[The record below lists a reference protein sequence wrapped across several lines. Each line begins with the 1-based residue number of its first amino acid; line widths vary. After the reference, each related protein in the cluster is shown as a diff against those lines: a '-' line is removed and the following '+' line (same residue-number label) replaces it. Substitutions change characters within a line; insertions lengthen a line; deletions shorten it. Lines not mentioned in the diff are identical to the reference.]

1 MPKFLVTSGSYFQP
15 FTYDELSKPVVQT
28 VEAHNAAQDAYD
40 QLSMET
46 SALGRYITENP
57 DDVNAKRMYD
67 SYLAK
72 LNSLQDNLWNNGYNA
87 ATRRDLAS
95 ARAGYAS
102 DIIRLQAA
110 IKARQERSQEYW
122 KTRHEHPDMIMG
134 RDPGES
140 GLDNYLFNDLYG
152 RDYYSYSG
160 NDFAKMVGA
169 EASARASEMLNDPQV
184 KKNPMLVGYLQMIER
199 DGFTNKQVDDAYAA
213 VRKAVAGDMSDVAN
227 LDFATGILANVLM
240 SNLESSGAK
249 GNVSQDEFNRLLD
262 YGKIGLSQAVGKT
275 KVSTVADLQW
285 AEQQKIARENERYQH
300 QLNLAAMKA
309 AARNGSGGSD
319 PRIGPRI
326 ATLRGNA
333 LNGISDKKQE
343 DEFTDKKN
351 VYDALSII
359 NELKKSGA
367 LRQPNGML
375 SDAANKAISK
385 LIRIDVFGNEHV
397 NEYYQ
402 KITGGKKGFITNTD
416 LDPILE
422 QIRNEINNT
431 ESNDHMYQFN
441 VTSAAAANMARTVF
455 KPNIGQL
462 SGGKRNSTVAESVA
476 RYADGSAVKATDLKT
491 ILESDNLLVG
501 FDAKSGKITVQ
512 RNAADDS
519 QDVGKYNDKIV
530 YLDPKTV
537 LTGTSGYANS
547 AALLYA
553 FNSAIPEGVSSA
565 KEEEYRNK
573 IAALANYGQTVD
585 LRMMADLI
593 HENYKSM
600 MKDGSDEDKAV
611 YNALVESFAQ
621 GLFDSS
627 NTAWSPNN
635 YKEGWSAKTGGD
647 AMSYGYGDD
656 DDYDFE

>member
-102 DIIRLQAA
+102 DITRLQAA

-152 RDYYSYSG
+152 HDYYSYSG

-213 VRKAVAGDMSDVAN
+213 VRKAVAGDMSSVAN

-309 AARNGSGGSD
+309 AARNGSAGSD
-319 PRIGPRI
+319 SRIGPRI

-333 LNGISDKKQE
+333 LNGISDKKQAN
-343 DEFTDKKN
+343 EFTDKKN

-367 LRQPNGML
+367 IRQPNGAL
-375 SDAANKAISK
+375 SEAANNAIMRLYDSPYYKKLSK
-385 LIRIDVFGNEHV
+385 GK
-397 NEYYQ
+397 Q
-402 KITGGKKGFITNTD
+402 KYLSTTD
-416 LDPILE
+416 LDAVLSELQKDIQKSE
-422 QIRNEINNT
+422 T
-431 ESNDHMYQFN
+431 NDHMYQFN

-512 RNAADDS
+512 RNAADNS
-519 QDVGKYNDKIV
+519 EDVGKYNDKIV

-565 KEEEYRNK
+565 KEDEYRNK

-585 LRMMADLI
+585 LRVMADLI

-647 AMSYGYGDD
+647 EMPYGYGDD

>member
-102 DIIRLQAA
+102 DITRLQAA

-213 VRKAVAGDMSDVAN
+213 VRKVVAGDMSSVAN

-319 PRIGPRI
+319 SRIGPRI
-326 ATLRGNA
+326 ATLRGNT
-333 LNGISDKKQE
+333 LNGISDKKQAN
-343 DEFTDKKN
+343 EFTDKKN

-367 LRQPNGML
+367 IRQPNGAL
-375 SDAANKAISK
+375 SEAANNAIMRLYDSPYYKELSK
-385 LIRIDVFGNEHV
+385 GK
-397 NEYYQ
+397 Q
-402 KITGGKKGFITNTD
+402 KYLSTTD
-416 LDPILE
+416 LDAVLSELQKDIQKSE
-422 QIRNEINNT
+422 T
-431 ESNDHMYQFN
+431 NDHMYQFN

-512 RNAADDS
+512 RNAADNS
-519 QDVGKYNDKIV
+519 EDVGKYNDKIV

-553 FNSAIPEGVSSA
+553 FNSAVPEGVSSA

-585 LRMMADLI
+585 LRMMAELI

-635 YKEGWSAKTGGD
+635 YKEGWSANTGGD
-647 AMSYGYGDD
+647 EMSYGYGDD

>member
-67 SYLAK
+67 SYLAR

-102 DIIRLQAA
+102 DITRLQAA

-213 VRKAVAGDMSDVAN
+213 VRKAVAGDMSGVAN

-319 PRIGPRI
+319 SRIGPRI
-326 ATLRGNA
+326 ASLRGNA
-333 LNGISDKKQE
+333 LNGISDKKQAN
-343 DEFTDKKN
+343 EFTDKKN

-367 LRQPNGML
+367 IRQPNGAL
-375 SDAANKAISK
+375 SEAANNAIMRLYDSPYYKELSK
-385 LIRIDVFGNEHV
+385 GK
-397 NEYYQ
+397 Q
-402 KITGGKKGFITNTD
+402 KYLSTTD
-416 LDPILE
+416 LDAVLSELQKDI
-422 QIRNEINNT
+422 QKS
-431 ESNDHMYQFN
+431 ESNDHMYQFE
-441 VTSAAAANMARTVF
+441 VVESAAKNIARRVF

-462 SGGKRNSTVAESVA
+462 SGKKNAKVAESVA
-476 RYADGSAVKATDLKT
+476 HYSDGSSVKASDLKA
-491 ILESDNLLVG
+491 ILESDNLLIG

-512 RNAADDS
+512 RNAADNS
-519 QDVGKYNDKIV
+519 EDVGKYNDKIV

-565 KEEEYRNK
+565 KEDEYRNK

-647 AMSYGYGDD
+647 EMSYGYGDD

>member
-15 FTYDELSKPVVQT
+15 FTYDELSKPVVQV

-67 SYLAK
+67 SYLVK
-72 LNSLQDNLWNNGYNA
+72 LNSLQDNLWNSGYNA

-102 DIIRLQAA
+102 DITRLQAA

-213 VRKAVAGDMSDVAN
+213 VRKAVTGDMSDVAN

-300 QLNLAAMKA
+300 QLNLAAMNA

-319 PRIGPRI
+319 SRIGPRI

-333 LNGISDKKQE
+333 LNGISDKKQAN
-343 DEFTDKKN
+343 EFTDKKN

-367 LRQPNGML
+367 IRQPNGAL
-375 SDAANKAISK
+375 SEAANNAIMRLYDSPYYKELSK
-385 LIRIDVFGNEHV
+385 GK
-397 NEYYQ
+397 Q
-402 KITGGKKGFITNTD
+402 KYLSTTD
-416 LDPILE
+416 LDAVLSELQKDIQKSE
-422 QIRNEINNT
+422 A
-431 ESNDHMYQFN
+431 NDHMYQFN
-441 VTSAAAANMARTVF
+441 VTPAAAANMARTVF

-462 SGGKRNSTVAESVA
+462 SGGKRNSKVAESVA

-501 FDAKSGKITVQ
+501 FDARSGKITVQ
-512 RNAADDS
+512 RNAADNSEDI
-519 QDVGKYNDKIV
+519 GKYNDKIV

-553 FNSAIPEGVSSA
+553 FNSAVPEGVSSA

-647 AMSYGYGDD
+647 EMSYGYGDD

>member
-102 DIIRLQAA
+102 DITRLQAA

-213 VRKAVAGDMSDVAN
+213 VRKAITGDMSGVAN

-309 AARNGSGGSD
+309 ASRNGSGGSD
-319 PRIGPRI
+319 SRIGPRI

-333 LNGISDKKQE
+333 LNGISDKKQAN
-343 DEFTDKKN
+343 EFTDKKN

-367 LRQPNGML
+367 IRQPNGAL
-375 SDAANKAISK
+375 SEAANNAIMRLYDSPYYKELSK
-385 LIRIDVFGNEHV
+385 GK
-397 NEYYQ
+397 Q
-402 KITGGKKGFITNTD
+402 KYLSTTD
-416 LDPILE
+416 LDAVLSELQKDI
-422 QIRNEINNT
+422 QKS

-462 SGGKRNSTVAESVA
+462 SGGKRNSKVAESVA

-512 RNAADDS
+512 RNAADNSNDI
-519 QDVGKYNDKIV
+519 GKYNDKIV

-600 MKDGSDEDKAV
+600 MKDGSDEDRAI

-647 AMSYGYGDD
+647 EMSYGYGDD

>member
-15 FTYDELSKPVVQT
+15 FTYDELSKPVVQA

-67 SYLAK
+67 SYLVK

-102 DIIRLQAA
+102 DITRLQAA

-213 VRKAVAGDMSDVAN
+213 VRKAVTGDMSDVAN

-319 PRIGPRI
+319 SRIGPRI

-333 LNGISDKKQE
+333 LNGISDKKQAN
-343 DEFTDKKN
+343 EFTDKKN

-367 LRQPNGML
+367 IRQPNGAL
-375 SDAANKAISK
+375 SEAANNAIMRLYDSPYYKELSK
-385 LIRIDVFGNEHV
+385 GK
-397 NEYYQ
+397 Q
-402 KITGGKKGFITNTD
+402 KYLSTTD
-416 LDPILE
+416 LDAVLSELQKDIQKSE
-422 QIRNEINNT
+422 A
-431 ESNDHMYQFN
+431 NDHMYQFN

-462 SGGKRNSTVAESVA
+462 SGGKRNSKVAESVA

-501 FDAKSGKITVQ
+501 FDARSGKITVQ
-512 RNAADDS
+512 RNAADNSEDI
-519 QDVGKYNDKIV
+519 GKYNDKIV

-553 FNSAIPEGVSSA
+553 FNSAVPEGVSSA

-647 AMSYGYGDD
+647 EMSYGYGDD

>member
-102 DIIRLQAA
+102 DITRLQAA

-213 VRKAVAGDMSDVAN
+213 VRKAVDGDMSGVTN

-319 PRIGPRI
+319 SRIGPRI
-326 ATLRGNA
+326 ATLRGNT

-343 DEFTDKKN
+343 NDFTDKKN

-367 LRQPNGML
+367 IRQPNGAL
-375 SDAANKAISK
+375 SEAANKAIMRLYDSPYYKELSK
-385 LIRIDVFGNEHV
+385 GK
-397 NEYYQ
+397 Q
-402 KITGGKKGFITNTD
+402 KYLSSTD
-416 LDPILE
+416 LDAVLSELQKDI
-422 QIRNEINNT
+422 QKS

-462 SGGKRNSTVAESVA
+462 SGGKRNSKVAESVA

-519 QDVGKYNDKIV
+519 EDVGKYNDKIV

-553 FNSAIPEGVSSA
+553 FNSAVPEGVSSA

-585 LRMMADLI
+585 LRMMAELI

-600 MKDGSDEDKAV
+600 MKDGSDEDRAI

-647 AMSYGYGDD
+647 EMSYGYGDD

>member
-15 FTYDELSKPVVQT
+15 FTYDELSKPIMQT

-102 DIIRLQAA
+102 DITRLQAA

-213 VRKAVAGDMSDVAN
+213 VRNAVAGDVSSVAN

-309 AARNGSGGSD
+309 AARNGSGSSD
-319 PRIGPRI
+319 SRIGPRI
-326 ATLRGNA
+326 ASLRGNA
-333 LNGISDKKQE
+333 LNGISDKKQAN
-343 DEFTDKKN
+343 EFTDKKN

-367 LRQPNGML
+367 IRQPNGAL
-375 SDAANKAISK
+375 SEAANNAIMRLYDSPYYKELSK
-385 LIRIDVFGNEHV
+385 GK
-397 NEYYQ
+397 Q
-402 KITGGKKGFITNTD
+402 KYLSTTD
-416 LDPILE
+416 LDAVLSELQKDI
-422 QIRNEINNT
+422 QKS
-431 ESNDHMYQFN
+431 ESNDHMYQFE
-441 VTSAAAANMARTVF
+441 VVESAAKNIARRVF

-462 SGGKRNSTVAESVA
+462 SGKKNAKVAESVA
-476 RYADGSAVKATDLKT
+476 HYSDGSSVKASDLKA
-491 ILESDNLLVG
+491 ILESDNLLIG

-512 RNAADDS
+512 RNAADNS
-519 QDVGKYNDKIV
+519 EDVGKYNDKIV

-565 KEEEYRNK
+565 KEDEYRNK

-647 AMSYGYGDD
+647 EMSYGYGDD
-656 DDYDFE
+656 DDYYFE